1 MDRGGGR
8 ASGRGRSRAPPFPQR
23 DQGPPPSPMQGS
35 TSRGHRRKSS
45 REREAVYKS
54 IWGDSDDEE
63 KEKDAG
69 KAETTDVKEEKESKP
84 VEKDEKPVEKET
96 QQLTKELEKV
106 KISPPA
112 PPATVVP
119 PPAVIT
125 GADWSELT
133 DDEDLAFLED
143 VPVPVTA
150 PASVHEDDTDDT
162 PGPSNHTGLD
172 VTTAN
177 DIDHSVRRGSPRVN
191 VGRQTSDKEGVDV
204 KLAEQIPVRPV
215 NPEQAQT
222 TSDIGSEGESTTSVG
237 DAGHAQTANA
247 VNNVNPQ
254 AAPLQ
259 NSRWAS
265 APRGQGHR
273 GVSLLCCR
281 RSITDFPS
289 GKRWPPAQQLSA
301 WSFPAEQP
309 TQQLSAQQ
317 LPASAAQSTAAE
329 FPATGRTS
337 SESQSRT

>member
-1 MDRGGGR
+1 M
-8 ASGRGRSRAPPFPQR
+8 
-23 DQGPPPSPMQGS
+23 
-35 TSRGHRRKSS
+35 
-45 REREAVYKS
+45 YKS
-54 IWGDSDDEE
+54 IWGDSSDEE
-63 KEKDAG
+63 EKDKDAG
-69 KAETTDVKEEKESKP
+69 KADTKDVEEEKDGKP
-84 VEKDEKPVEKET
+84 AETET
-96 QQLTKELEKV
+96 QQLTQKLEEV

-150 PASVHEDDTDDT
+150 PASVHEDDADDT

-204 KLAEQIPVRPV
+204 KLADQIPGRPV

-222 TSDIGSEGESTTSVG
+222 TSDIGSEEESTTSAG
-237 DAGHAQTANA
+237 DTGPAQTTNA

-265 APRGQGHR
+265 APRGVGHR
-273 GVSLLCCR
+273 GVNLSCR
-281 RSITDFPS
+281 RCFIADFAP
-289 GKRWPPAQQLSA
+289 GKRWP
-301 WSFPAEQP
+301 
-309 TQQLSAQQ
+309 SAQ
-317 LPASAAQSTAAE
+317 
-329 FPATGRTS
+329 
-337 SESQSRT
+337 